1 MVSNTISSEELMK
14 SKNRISRRSIL
25 KGAGLVSAM
34 PLLTAASYPSA
45 SGRGKTS
52 EAFKEISEKVWSTPF
67 IDTHEHLI
75 EEHQRLAV
83 PPIHLRSDDWSMLM
97 SHYLDSDFLTAG
109 MSQQDYQAFYSTRM
123 DPEDKWALIA
133 PWWPHVRNTGYGQAA
148 QITMR
153 ELYQIEELS
162 ASTVHLL
169 QERYESVR
177 RPGFY
182 RMILE
187 DICRIESCQVNYI
200 GRPFC
205 ESRMPL
211 LLMQDISI
219 RGMYAIRGK
228 PASVAVQEY
237 SEPAGMKVMC
247 LTDWHR
253 VIDWWFDKY
262 GRYAV
267 AVKSQ
272 NAYSR
277 DIDHEQISAEI
288 AEPIFKELLDGER
301 LDDDKKKALED
312 HLFWYAV
319 ARATEHHLPVKLHTG
334 YYAGQNINL
343 PLWRIRNNPASA
355 SDLCRRS
362 PKTSFVFMHIGYPYY
377 EEMIALAKHYTNA
390 HIDMCWSWLINP
402 SAAKDFLKKYL
413 VAAPANKLLSFGG
426 DYFHIEP
433 VVGHASLARHGI
445 TQALTEL
452 VIEGWIK
459 IDAALDLAD
468 AIMHQNARRI
478 FHLNEK
484 AEALKQAEW
493 AK

>member
-1 MVSNTISSEELMK
+1 MK
-14 SKNRISRRSIL
+14 SKNKVSRRSIL

-34 PLLTAASYPSA
+34 PLLTAAPTLPA
-45 SGRGKTS
+45 GRDVKTS
-52 EAFKEISEKVWSTPF
+52 EAFKEISEKVWNTPF

-75 EEHQRLAV
+75 EEHQRLATS
-83 PPIHLRSDDWSMLM
+83 PAALRCDDWSMLM
-97 SHYLDSDFLTAG
+97 SHYMDSDFLTAG
-109 MSQQDYQAFYSTRM
+109 MSEQDYQAFFSSKR
-123 DPEDKWALIA
+123 DPKDKWALIA
-133 PWWPHVRNTGYGQAA
+133 PWWPYVRNTGYGQAA
-148 QITMR
+148 QLTMR

-162 ASTVHLL
+162 AATVHRL

-182 RMILE
+182 RKILE
-187 DICRIESCQVNYI
+187 DVCRIESCQVNYI

-205 ESRMPL
+205 ESAMPL
-211 LLMQDISI
+211 LLMQDLSI

-228 PASVAVQEY
+228 PAGVDLQEY
-237 SEPAGMKVMC
+237 GEPAGIKVTC
-247 LTDWHR
+247 LADWHQ

-277 DIDHEQISAEI
+277 DIDHEQISAEM
-288 AEPIFKELLDGER
+288 AEPIFKEHLEGER
-301 LDDDKKKALED
+301 LDDSKKKALED

-319 ARATEHHLPVKLHTG
+319 TKSTKHGLPVKLHTG

-362 PKTSFVFMHIGYPYY
+362 PKTTFVFMHISYPYY
-377 EEMIALAKHYTNA
+377 EEMIAVAKHYTNA

-402 SAAKDFLKKYL
+402 LAAKDFLKKYL
-413 VAAPANKLLSFGG
+413 VSAPANKLLSFGG

-433 VVGHASLARHGI
+433 VAGHASLARHGI

-452 VIEGWIK
+452 VEEGWIK
-459 IDAALDLAD
+459 IDAALDLVD

-478 FHLNEK
+478 FHLKEK
-484 AEALKQAEW
+484 SEALKRAEW
-493 AK
+493 TK

>member
-1 MVSNTISSEELMK
+1 MK
-14 SKNRISRRSIL
+14 SKNRVTRRSIL
-25 KGAGLVSAM
+25 KGAGLVTAM
-34 PLLTAASYPSA
+34 PLLKAAPALPA
-45 SGRGKTS
+45 SRNRKTS

-67 IDTHEHLI
+67 IDTHAHLI

-83 PPIHLRSDDWSMLM
+83 PTTHLRCDDWSMLM
-97 SHYLDSDFLTAG
+97 SHYMDSDFLTAG
-109 MSQQDYQAFYSTRM
+109 MSPQDCRSFYASKI
-123 DPEDKWALIA
+123 DPKDKWALIA

-153 ELYQIEELS
+153 DLYQIEELS
-162 ASTVHLL
+162 ADTVHHL

-182 RMILE
+182 RTILK
-187 DICRIESCQVNYI
+187 DFCRIESCHVNYI

-205 ESRMPL
+205 ESAMPL

-219 RGMYAIRGK
+219 RGMYAIRGT
-228 PASVAVQEY
+228 PAGVALQEY
-237 SEPAGMKVMC
+237 SEPAGMEVRC
-247 LTDWHR
+247 LEDWHR

-277 DIDHEQISAEI
+277 DIDHERISTEI
-288 AEPIFKELLDGER
+288 ANPIFKEHLNGER
-301 LDDDKKKALED
+301 LDDAKKKALED

-319 ARATEHHLPVKLHTG
+319 SKSTEHGLPVKLHTG

-362 PKTSFVFMHIGYPYY
+362 PETCFVFMHISYPYY
-377 EEMIALAKHYTNA
+377 EEMIAVAKHYTNA

-402 SAAKDFLKKYL
+402 LAAKDFLKKYL
-413 VAAPANKLLSFGG
+413 VSAPANKLLSFGG
-426 DYFHIEP
+426 DYFHVEP
-433 VVGHASLARHGI
+433 IVGHAALARHGI

-452 VIEGWIK
+452 VEEGWIK

-478 FHLNEK
+478 FSLNEK
-484 AEALKQAEW
+484 SEALKQAEW
-493 AK
+493 LK